1 MVPKTTH
8 THPKE
13 VYWKFPGGK
22 ESQKSAFLK
31 ESINQHWNVG
41 RDVQVKTKQKK
52 KTSVGWGVFSGT
64 TQSQKLQSASQ
75 KSSFILK
82 LSLPT
87 RSLFNQKF
95 IAGLRGK
102 HSIEVGER
110 ATSIFHILVVQ
121 KLGQE
126 QKLMAFGMVALATI
140 HCLIALFIFLCG

>member
-1 MVPKTTH
+1 MTLYYFFSDFVVKKTTH

-41 RDVQVKTKQKK
+41 RDVQV
-52 KTSVGWGVFSGT
+52 FSGT

-95 IAGLRGK
+95 ITGLCGK
-102 HSIEVGER
+102 HSIEVGEQ

-140 HCLIALFIFLCG
+140 HCFIALFFLCG